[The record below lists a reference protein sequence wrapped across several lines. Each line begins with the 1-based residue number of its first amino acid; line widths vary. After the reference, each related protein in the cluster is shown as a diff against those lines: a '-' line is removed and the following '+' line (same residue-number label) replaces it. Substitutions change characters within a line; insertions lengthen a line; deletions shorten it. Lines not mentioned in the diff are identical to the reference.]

1 MASIRT
7 QKEMRQRAP
16 VWLIMLLFANLVIMA
31 LSAREPLTQQRM
43 VRGWSQALAAPVQS
57 ATSKVS
63 GASSGL
69 ISQIINF
76 RSTAVTN
83 EQLRAQLA
91 TTELELRN
99 AREAALENERLRGL
113 LNLKEKTSY
122 EQVNARLIAR
132 DASVWFNT
140 VTIDHGSSSGVGINM
155 PVVTP
160 EGIVGRVIAVSPWT
174 AQVML
179 ITDEKAAAGAI
190 VGQLGESGAM
200 GSVRGLGTSGLV
212 EMRYVSGL
220 QKVEVGDYILTTG
233 QDDIYPPGLN
243 VGEVVEVHHGSAT
256 QTHQIHIRPSA
267 RLDQL
272 KEVAVLL
279 YRPPQRPAPDQTL
292 PNVDKAKVATE
303 KCSQSDKSP

>member
-303 KCSQSDKSP
+303 K

>member
-1 MASIRT
+1 
-7 QKEMRQRAP
+7 MRQRAP
-16 VWLIMLLFANLVIMA
+16 VWLITLLFANLVIMA

-43 VRGWSQALAAPVQS
+43 VRGWSQAIAAPVQS

-76 RSTAVTN
+76 RSTAVAN
-83 EQLRAQLA
+83 EQLRTQLA
-91 TTELELRN
+91 STELELRK
-99 AREAALENERLRGL
+99 ARESAFENERLRGL
-113 LNLKEKTSY
+113 LNLKEKTGY
-122 EQVNARLIAR
+122 GQVNARLIAR

-140 VTIDHGSSSGVGINM
+140 VTIDQGSSSGVAINM

-279 YRPPQRPAPDQTL
+279 YHPPQRPAPDQTL
-292 PNVDKAKVATE
+292 PNVDKAKVTTE
-303 KCSQSDKSP
+303 K

>member
-1 MASIRT
+1 
-7 QKEMRQRAP
+7 MRQRAP
-16 VWLIMLLFANLVIMA
+16 LWLITLLFGNLVIMA

-43 VRGWSQALAAPVQS
+43 VRGWSQAIAAPVQS

-76 RSTAVTN
+76 RSTAVAN
-83 EQLRAQLA
+83 EQLRTQLA
-91 TTELELRN
+91 STELELRK
-99 AREAALENERLRGL
+99 ARESALENERLRGL
-113 LNLKEKTSY
+113 LNLKEKTGY
-122 EQVNARLIAR
+122 EQINARLIAR

-140 VTIDHGSSSGVGINM
+140 VTIDQGSSSGVAINM

-179 ITDEKAAAGAI
+179 ITDEKAAAGAV

-279 YRPPQRPAPDQTL
+279 YHPPQRPAPDQTL
-292 PNVDKAKVATE
+292 PNVDKAKVTTE
-303 KCSQSDKSP
+303 K